1 MKPSFLRKIFWT
13 LSAEEPQV
21 LQQCEPF
28 IQHYFSW
35 IGKVVFLIFIT
46 CIIGT
51 TYAFSQFFDN
61 SAIEFI
67 LGFFITCTITIIY
80 HLLLFTLSK
89 NVLKHTKVKAF
100 EEKLTF
106 IVRIWPILLFSIL
119 IAKPIEVML
128 FSSKIEVQLA
138 NYKNELI
145 LKNNIINKDSNDR
158 IEYQRLIEN
167 STFFVKKIELLNKHH
182 KPVWFFTLIVF
193 LLFLLPVIMKSKHQ
207 RMDRYFALKRNVFAH
222 IIYDEYNLFETEYL
236 LKINSQR
243 DYVIKSEIKK
253 WVENNFQESA
263 LQDLLKSINEKLK
276 YRLIDKKSFDS
287 RYLDS
292 PFNTIPRVKKS
303 LSSDSNAEFINDFY
317 SL

>member
-1 MKPSFLRKIFWT
+1 MNPSFLRKIFWT

-21 LQQCEPF
+21 LKQCEPF

-35 IGKVVFLIFIT
+35 IGKVVFLIFVL

-51 TYAFSQFFDN
+51 NFAFSQFFDN
-61 SAIEFI
+61 TAIDFI
-67 LGFFITCTITIIY
+67 LSFFITCTITLIY
-80 HLLLFTLSK
+80 HLLLYTLSK
-89 NVLKHTKVKAF
+89 NVLPHTKVKAF

-128 FSSKIEVQLA
+128 FSSKIEDQLE

-145 LKNNIINKDSNDR
+145 LKNNIINKDINDR
-158 IEYQRLIEN
+158 IEYQRLIDN
-167 STFFVKKIELLNKHH
+167 STFFVKKIELLNKHQSF
-182 KPVWFFTLIVF
+182 VWFFTLFVF
-193 LLFLLPVIMKSKHQ
+193 FLFLLPVIMKSLHQ
-207 RMDRYFALKRNVFAH
+207 RMDRYFALKRNVFVH

-243 DYVIKSEIKK
+243 DYVIKSELKK
-253 WVENNFQESA
+253 WVVNNFQESA

-276 YRLIDKKSFDS
+276 YRLIDKKSFDAN
-287 RYLDS
+287 YLDS
-292 PFNTIPRVKKS
+292 PFNTVPKVKKS
-303 LSSDSNAEFINDFY
+303 LSSDSNNEFINDFY
-317 SL
+317 SI